1 MPHDSNR
8 MNDSER
14 SVYRYLT
21 SHGFRDVVH
30 EPDGKVPPDFLV
42 DGRIAVE
49 VRRLNEGENT
59 GRGHRGL
66 EEVSKPLNALVINA
80 LAAVGPPIDDAS
92 WFVFYTYRR
101 PLPPWKALDKDLRSV
116 LMNIRERPNLQESDV
131 WVASK
136 LRLKFTRAGTV
147 HPCLF
152 VPGGSSDHES
162 GGIVVSDMAQ
172 NLRVY
177 IAEKSRKVFGV
188 KGKYSEWWLAF
199 EDRIGY
205 GVLDESGRRDLQ
217 QQVRVEPPW
226 SKIILVNPLNPTA
239 GFEL

>member
-1 MPHDSNR
+1 
-8 MNDSER
+8 MNDTEK

-21 SHGFRDVVH
+21 SHGFRDVVY

-49 VRRLNEGENT
+49 VRRLNEGEDT

-66 EEVSKPLNALVINA
+66 EEVSKPLNALVIKA
-80 LAAVGPPIDDAS
+80 LAAMGPPIDDAS

-101 PLPPWKALDKDLRSV
+101 PLPPWKTLDKNLRSL
-116 LMNIRERPNLQESDV
+116 LMSVRERQNLDESDV
-131 WVASK
+131 RVASK
-136 LRLKFTRAGTV
+136 LRLRFTRAGTV
-147 HPCLF
+147 HPNLF
-152 VPGGSSDHES
+152 VLGGSSDHDS
-162 GGIVVSDMAQ
+162 GGFVVSEMAQ
-172 NLRVY
+172 NLRIY
-177 IAEKSRKVFGV
+177 IAEKSRKVMDV

-205 GVLDESGRRDLQ
+205 GALDESDRKDLQ
-217 QQVRVEPPW
+217 EQVRVEPPW
-226 SKIILVNPLNPTA
+226 SKIIMVNPLNPTT